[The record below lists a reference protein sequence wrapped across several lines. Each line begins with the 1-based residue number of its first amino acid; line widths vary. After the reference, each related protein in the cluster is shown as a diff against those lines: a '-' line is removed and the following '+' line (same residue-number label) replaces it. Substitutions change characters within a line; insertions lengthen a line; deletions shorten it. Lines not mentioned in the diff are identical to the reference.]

1 MTTRRQ
7 KALGGFALAGSI
19 LLTLPQV
26 AIGQDADE
34 FTYWLEIDCFRSG
47 FSNEGTR
54 SDYMITGTSDDGVDY
69 AFNYE
74 EPDAQRLT
82 DRNCVSGVAPF
93 TVSFPER
100 VSLRHIRIELL
111 EGQFMDDA
119 LFLDFLHLAVVGP
132 DLEDSI
138 EWGANGADGWCLSAD
153 PDDSGGRWRGLVYD
167 DVCYPCLEFSLVPIT
182 SDEQPIIDGDWSG
195 TAVAV
200 YSECPLA
207 EGST

>member
-1 MTTRRQ
+1 MKFQATSLF
-7 KALGGFALAGSI
+7 ALGQNDAETDIVVMICGIRVRAAFWRTDEQFFEAARPGTAANGALAGFI

-34 FTYWLEIDCFRSG
+34 FTYWLEIDCSRSG

-54 SDYMITGTSDDGVDY
+54 SDYMITGTSDVGVDY

-93 TVSFPER
+93 KISFPER

-111 EGQFMDDA
+111 EG
-119 LFLDFLHLAVVGP
+119 
-132 DLEDSI
+132 
-138 EWGANGADGWCLSAD
+138 
-153 PDDSGGRWRGLVYD
+153 RG
-167 DVCYPCLEFSLVPIT
+167 
-182 SDEQPIIDGDWSG
+182 
-195 TAVAV
+195 
-200 YSECPLA
+200 
-207 EGST
+207 